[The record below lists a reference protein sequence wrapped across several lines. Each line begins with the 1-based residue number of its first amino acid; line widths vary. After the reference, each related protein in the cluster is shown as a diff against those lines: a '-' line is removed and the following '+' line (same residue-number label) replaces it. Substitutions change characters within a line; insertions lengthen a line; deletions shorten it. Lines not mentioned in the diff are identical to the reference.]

1 MFENHI
7 RITREQT
14 DETIKKLRE
23 QLDDE
28 RKHINELKRTL
39 PKNHEIENRGQSS
52 TQESL
57 DKLQRLKKEL
67 EDKEDE

>member
-1 MFENHI
+1 
-7 RITREQT
+7 
-14 DETIKKLRE
+14 LRE